1 MSLVSIFSLQF
12 VLSTL
17 ILAVLAR
24 WYLVPWLKGR
34 SFTFVL
40 MLLIAPHAFRH
51 LGMAFLVPGLTSE
64 TLPVDFANAAAYGDL
79 ISGLLAIATIVALRY
94 RWRVALP
101 VAWVFSIFGISDLV
115 YALSHAEAIPHL
127 GTAWLIPTFVVPG
140 LLVTHWMVLT
150 RLVLHAF
157 GSRAARADQVQFAVS
172 QNAQTS
178 AQGAV

>member
-1 MSLVSIFSLQF
+1 MSLVSIFALQF

-24 WYLVPWLKGR
+24 WYLVPWLKGKPIYV
-34 SFTFVL
+34 VL
-40 MLLIAPHAFRH
+40 TLLIAPHAFRH

-64 TLPVDFANAAAYGDL
+64 TLPVGFANAAAYGDL
-79 ISGLLAIATIVALRY
+79 ISGFLAIAALVSLRY
-94 RWRVALP
+94 RWHSAIPL
-101 VAWVFSIFGISDLV
+101 AWVFSVFGLGDLV

-150 RLVLHAF
+150 RLVRHAIS
-157 GSRAARADQVQFAVS
+157 SRSTRADHGQLMAS
-172 QNAQTS
+172 PNAQTS

>member
-1 MSLVSIFSLQF
+1 MSLVSIFTLQF

-24 WYLVPWLKGR
+24 WYLAPWLKGKTF
-34 SFTFVL
+34 SFVL
-40 MLLIAPHAFRH
+40 TLLIVPHAFRH
-51 LGMAFLVPGLTSE
+51 LGMAFLVPGLTSDS
-64 TLPVDFANAAAYGDL
+64 LPSGFANAAAYGDL
-79 ISGLLAIATIVALRY
+79 ISGFLAIAVLVSLRY
-94 RWRVALP
+94 RWRTAIPL
-101 VAWVFSIFGISDLV
+101 AWVFSVFGFGDLA

-150 RLVLHAF
+150 RLLRHAF
-157 GSRAARADQVQFAVS
+157 NSRAARADRGRLMAS
-172 QNAQTS
+172 PNAQTS